1 MNQDEVSETI
11 EQVLRID
18 ASSIQIVVQ
27 EPERKLLSSVT
38 YYPIDIQL
46 GEIEKITVYK
56 RYSEFEALYQ
66 VLEMK
71 YNNFKF
77 PELPSKLQ
85 VFNKNQTRKKSFQ
98 EVFDTILKYA
108 VMYPEKRIDFIQSL
122 FVFLLEDIKNKGK
135 KRVIKK
141 SFTLDNSEASI
152 ASPSLVSQTEEA
164 ISEDSSI
171 FNDNKGMSGSMNGG
185 LIQSPVQQNNNN
197 NQIQNETNSKLGSA
211 GDLGV
216 IKETAVQNETQNQT
230 PDDVSTQDNSQME
243 QEYTFQRRD
252 AIYKTSIISHDDSQ
266 VDTPVRKRQV
276 SEDLTNKLLNQKYK
290 EKESEQI
297 TKIDEVESDEEK
309 ISNFNFKMQFKF
321 YYKDKFDTYFVK
333 FKGHDMLLYSK
344 IHDSNFSKLI
354 CIHEMII
361 KKSET
366 EENFIEMYH
375 EYDYKPIQIQT
386 TSQRK
391 MNNLIKQIEEYGKST
406 KFDSSNSFSPIG
418 KIVMLVNRCLNI
430 GIPNGEPVL
439 IKLRTNHFTF
449 ESSVHIH
456 TSNGIF
462 IKQEFSFP
470 ISNPYETIY
479 IEFYHL
485 VNDSWLRK
493 KLKENLIGRAKFNYI
508 DMISLNAGYVIEGMV
523 LDIELLDDNQ
533 NNQNKPKKK
542 VPLKIS
548 VRNDTNRLSIFA
560 KNPQGYEEGEKKISS
575 IDLFIVSFYRFRRII
590 GYIAKFFQIM
600 EDLFYF
606 KYPKLS
612 NLFFAIIFLYVIFC
626 DPSRIFTHIFMLIAL
641 LCLSFQKDIRLKLDV
656 FFNNY
661 LLDQKNLYY
670 ADPSFV
676 TDDEELYEQMRN
688 SFDKI
693 NIQKIVVEDN
703 DDESTSIFQKYQN
716 LKKKFTQ
723 IHRYL
728 TTICNFCEKIKNI
741 FTWKDPI
748 VTTYLIVF
756 LILLCIIIHA
766 LPIRLFLIFVVLA
779 IYQDG
784 KQALKVRRDFNKKIS
799 QSVCEYSLRKN
810 QGLSKDQVDLTKQW
824 TKNEKLQKQV
834 TEDFYQH
841 LQVILWEGS
850 LKIFDCPM
858 TLSEEISKC
867 TTLLTLYAGDKIQA
881 NDQLFEEIRKQVYPK
896 RSLVENIYYYLFNFI
911 YNIPSDYYRLLYPN
925 KIQQYFEEQ
934 KQKKSKEI
942 QEQKD
947 QKLINQT
954 PKSESSLS
962 PKLEKKS
969 KVDERNISLGEKNFN
984 LDDKKLSQD
993 DKKNKKED

>member
-1 MNQDEVSETI
+1 MNQDQVSEII

-46 GEIEKITVYK
+46 EEVEKITVYK

-71 YNNFKF
+71 YHNFKF

-108 VMYPEKRIDFIQSL
+108 VMYPEKRIDFMQSL
-122 FVFLLEDIKNKGK
+122 FVFLLEDIKNRGK

-141 SFTLDNSEASI
+141 SFNQDNQEVGL
-152 ASPSLVSQTEEA
+152 ASPSLISQTEEA
-164 ISEDSSI
+164 ISDDSI
-171 FNDNKGMSGSMNGG
+171 TFTFNDNKGISGSINNGP
-185 LIQSPVQQNNNN
+185 LLSPVQQNNNN
-197 NQIQNETNSKLGSA
+197 SQIYNESISKLGSA
-211 GDLGV
+211 VDLGAT
-216 IKETAVQNETQNQT
+216 KEIINQNDTQTQT
-230 PDDVSTQDNSQME
+230 PDNISTQDNYQMD
-243 QEYTFQRRD
+243 QEYSFQRRD
-252 AIYKTSIISHDDSQ
+252 AIYKMSICSNDDLL
-266 VDTPVRKRQV
+266 VDTPVRKRKV
-276 SEDLTNKLLNQKYK
+276 SEDLIGSKLLNQKNK
-290 EKESEQI
+290 ERDSEQI
-297 TKIDEVESDEEK
+297 ATINEVESDEEK

-321 YYKDKFDTYFVK
+321 YYQDKFDTYFVK

-366 EENFIEMYH
+366 EENFIEMKH

-386 TSQRK
+386 SSLRK

-418 KIVMLVNRCLNI
+418 KIVILVNRCLNI

-449 ESSVHIH
+449 ESSIHIH

-508 DMISLNAGYVIEGMV
+508 DMISLNAGYVIEGMI
-523 LDIELLDDNQ
+523 LDIELVDDNQ

-560 KNPQGYEEGEKKISS
+560 KNPQGYEEGEKKISN

-612 NLFFAIIFLYVIFC
+612 NLFFAIILLYVICC

-641 LCLSFQKDIRLKLDV
+641 LCLSFQNDIRKRLDDFFKL
-656 FFNNY
+656 Y
-661 LLDQKNLYY
+661 LLDQKNQFF
-670 ADPSFV
+670 ADPSFI

-756 LILLCIIIHA
+756 LLFVCIIIHA

-799 QSVCEYSLRKN
+799 LSVCEYSLRKN
-810 QGLSKDQVDLTKQW
+810 LGVSKDQVDFAKQW

-850 LKIFDCPM
+850 LKIFDCPI

-925 KIQQYFEEQ
+925 KIQQHFEEQ
-934 KQKKSKEI
+934 KQKKIKEM
-942 QEQKD
+942 
-947 QKLINQT
+947 
-954 PKSESSLS
+954 
-962 PKLEKKS
+962 
-969 KVDERNISLGEKNFN
+969 
-984 LDDKKLSQD
+984 
-993 DKKNKKED
+993 

>member
-1 MNQDEVSETI
+1 MNQDEVQETI
-11 EQVLRID
+11 EQALSID

-27 EPERKLLSSVT
+27 EPERKILSSVT

-46 GEIEKITVYK
+46 GEVEKITVYK

-71 YNNFKF
+71 YHNFKF

-85 VFNKNQTRKKSFQ
+85 VFNKSQTRKKSFQ

-108 VMYPEKRIDFIQSL
+108 VMYPEKRLDFIQSL

-135 KRVIKK
+135 KRRIKK
-141 SFTLDNSEASI
+141 SFTLDNSEAGLV
-152 ASPSLVSQTEEA
+152 SPSLISQTEEA
-164 ISEDSSI
+164 ISEDSAS
-171 FNDNKGMSGSMNGG
+171 FNDMKGISGSMSGG
-185 LIQSPVQQNNNN
+185 FTQSPIQQNNNN
-197 NQIQNETNSKLGSA
+197 SIQNEIVSKLGST
-211 GDLGV
+211 GELGTT
-216 IKETAVQNETQNQT
+216 KETTIQNETQNLT
-230 PDDVSTQDNSQME
+230 PNDINTQENYQVE
-243 QEYTFQRRD
+243 PEYTFQRRD
-252 AIYKTSIISHDDSQ
+252 AIYKMSICSNDDMI
-266 VDTPVRKRQV
+266 VETPVRKRLD
-276 SEDLTNKLLNQKYK
+276 SEDLGSKLFNSKCK
-290 EKESEQI
+290 EKEQEQI
-297 TKIDEVESDEEK
+297 TKIDEVESEEEK

-344 IHDSNFSKLI
+344 IYDSNFSKLI

-375 EYDYKPIQIQT
+375 QHDYKPIQIQT

-391 MNNLIKQIEEYGKST
+391 MNNLINQIEEYGKST
-406 KFDSSNSFSPIG
+406 KFDSSNSFTPIG
-418 KIVMLVNRCLNI
+418 KVVMLVNRCLNI

-439 IKLRTNHFTF
+439 IKLKTHHFTF
-449 ESSVHIH
+449 ESSIHIH
-456 TSNGIF
+456 TQNGIF

-508 DMISLNAGYVIEGMV
+508 DMISLNAGYVIEGMI
-523 LDIELLDDNQ
+523 LDIELVDDNQ
-533 NNQNKPKKK
+533 NNQKKK

-548 VRNDTNRLSIFA
+548 VRNDTNRFSIFA
-560 KNPQGYEEGEKKISS
+560 KNPQGYEEGEKKMSS

-590 GYIAKFFQIM
+590 GYISKFFQIM

-612 NLFFAIIFLYVIFC
+612 NLFFAIILLYVICC

-641 LCLSFQKDIRLKLDV
+641 LCLSFQKDIRQKLDV
-656 FFNNY
+656 FFKDQ
-661 LLDQKNLYY
+661 LLDQKNLFF
-670 ADPSFV
+670 AEPSFL

-741 FTWKDPI
+741 FTWKDPV
-748 VTTYLIVF
+748 VTTYLIIF
-756 LILLCIIIHA
+756 LFLLCIIIHA
-766 LPIRLFLIFVVLA
+766 LPIRLFLIVVVLA

-784 KQALKVRRDFNKKIS
+784 KQALKVRRNFNKQIS
-799 QSVCEYSLRKN
+799 LSVCEYSLRKN
-810 QGLSKDQVDLTKQW
+810 LGLSKDQVDFTKQW
-824 TKNEKLQKQV
+824 TKNEKLQKQI

-841 LQVILWEGS
+841 LQVVLWEGS
-850 LKIFDCPM
+850 LKIFDCPI

-881 NDQLFEEIRKQVYPK
+881 SDQLFEEIRKQVYPK
-896 RSLVENIYYYLFNFI
+896 RSIVENIYYYLFNFI
-911 YNIPSDYYRLLYPN
+911 YNIPSDYYRLLNPN
-925 KIQQYFEEQ
+925 KIQQHFEEQ
-934 KQKKSKEI
+934 NQRKNKQI
-942 QEQKD
+942 QD
-947 QKLINQT
+947 QKTQKLVNQT
-954 PKSESSLS
+954 IKQESSLS

-969 KVDERNISLGEKNFN
+969 NADERNLSKDEKGFN
-984 LDDKKLSQD
+984 LEDKKLSQE
-993 DKKNKKED
+993 DKKQKKEE